1 MTTPAD
7 PPPSPDD
14 ENHARHSKLAT
25 EIERGIFAS
34 RWLLAPLYL
43 GLAVSLFLLLL
54 KFAEGLLELALKID
68 VEDTSKL
75 ITGILSLID
84 LSLVGNLLVMVMF
97 AGYEN
102 FVSRFGE
109 VTKGNRPD
117 WMGKVSFGTLKL
129 KLMSTIIA
137 IAAIHVLE
145 DFMRLSDIESR
156 DLGWSV
162 GILLAFVV
170 SGLMLALMDQ
180 FGGSEH

>member
-1 MTTPAD
+1 
-7 PPPSPDD
+7 
-14 ENHARHSKLAT
+14 
-25 EIERGIFAS
+25 
-34 RWLLAPLYL
+34 
-43 GLAVSLFLLLL
+43 
-54 KFAEGLLELALKID
+54 
-68 VEDTSKL
+68 
-75 ITGILSLID
+75 
-84 LSLVGNLLVMVMF
+84 VMF